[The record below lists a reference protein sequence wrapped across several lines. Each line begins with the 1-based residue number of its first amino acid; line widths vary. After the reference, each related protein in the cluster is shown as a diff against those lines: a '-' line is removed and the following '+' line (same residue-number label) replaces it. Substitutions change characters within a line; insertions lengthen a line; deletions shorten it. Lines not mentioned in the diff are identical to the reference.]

1 MQIAITWQPE
11 IAEAGQYFLT
21 IVQHD
26 DAGDIPGI
34 MAKAFEVEELEP
46 GQPYDLCSVLAIS
59 GDMQVVW

>member
-1 MQIAITWQPE
+1 MKIAITWQPE

-34 MAKAFEVEELEP
+34 MAKAFEIEELEP
-46 GQPYDLCSVLAIS
+46 GQPYDLCSIVASDNAVTVIY
-59 GDMQVVW
+59 